1 MIKNLEIILQ
11 LLKIDKLK
19 NNKQFVAFL
28 VCLLIATA
36 LWFLNALGKD
46 YSTNIL
52 YPVKYMNPPKSQF
65 LANEPPSK
73 LELKVDAHGFTLLRY
88 KLSLSFSPIVLN
100 LNTITQNVES
110 NDGKFYIPSSD
121 LVRRVSSQISNEI
134 TVREILPDILI
145 IELDSLKSKS
155 VPVKADIDINFKPQ
169 FNLKIPLAFDPGQV
183 KITGPAHIIDTIK
196 FVSTQKLEYNEI
208 DNSFSRNVEILHPE
222 KTNITPAKV
231 LLKVEVEKFTEKEIK
246 IPLQVKNKPKDVKI
260 KLFPSEIRV
269 SCMVGLS
276 KFDDITSDDFSAFV
290 NYNDIEE
297 NTKNLKVTVKQKT
310 SLAQSTRHT
319 PEAVEFLIETN

>member
-1 MIKNLEIILQ
+1 MIKYLEKILQ
-11 LLKIDKLK
+11 FLKVDKLK
-19 NNKQFVAFL
+19 NNKQVVVFL
-28 VCLLIATA
+28 VCLLIATV

-100 LNTITQNVES
+100 LNTITQNIES
-110 NDGKFYIPSSD
+110 NKGKYYIPSSG

-134 TVREILPDILI
+134 TVREIHPDILV
-145 IELDSLKSKS
+145 IELDSLKSKN
-155 VPVKADIDINFKPQ
+155 VPVKADIDLNFKPQ
-169 FNLKIPLAFDPGQV
+169 FNLRIPVALDPDQI
-183 KITGPAHIIDTIK
+183 KITGPAHVIDTIN
-196 FVSTQKLEYNEI
+196 FVSTKKLEFKEI
-208 DNSFSRNVEILHPE
+208 DNSLARNVEILHPE
-222 KTNITPAKV
+222 KTDITPEKV
-231 LLKVEVEKFTEKEIK
+231 LLKVEVEKFTEKDIK
-246 IPLQVKNKPKDVKI
+246 IPLQIKNKPKDVKI
-260 KLFPSEIRV
+260 KLFPSEVRV

-276 KFDDITSDDFSAFV
+276 RFDNITAEDFSASV
-290 NYNDIEE
+290 DYNDIKED
-297 NTKNLKVTVKQKT
+297 TKNLKITVKQKT
-310 SLAQSTRHT
+310 SLVQSSRHT